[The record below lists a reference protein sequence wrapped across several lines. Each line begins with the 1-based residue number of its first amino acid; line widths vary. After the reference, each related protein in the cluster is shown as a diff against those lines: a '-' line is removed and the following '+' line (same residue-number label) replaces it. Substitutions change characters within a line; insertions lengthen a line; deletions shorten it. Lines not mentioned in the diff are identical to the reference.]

1 MRGFTDA
8 SQWLKEHP
16 WPNGLSVDET
26 KTKSDRRYFRRCLRV
41 ALGVCGSAG
50 AETLDEDERE
60 AAEGFAQD
68 EERRFKWTQEL
79 KNEFCEELQ
88 KLVALDFL
96 MLNTDRG
103 LDNFVGS
110 NSAALAGLALTS
122 LELSDDPILVSAPNF
137 YQAHLSTSLANPQL
151 YHETHQ
157 AL

>member
-16 WPNGLSVDET
+16 WPNGLSVDEA
-26 KTKSDRRYFRRCLRV
+26 KAKSDRHYFRRCLRV

-50 AETLDEDERE
+50 AETLDGDERE
-60 AAEGFAQD
+60 AAEGFAED
-68 EERRFKWTQEL
+68 ENRRFKWTQEL
-79 KNEFCEELQ
+79 KDEFCEELQ

-110 NSAALAGLALTS
+110 DPAAFAGLALTP
-122 LELSDDPILVSAPNF
+122 LELSDDPIFVSAPNF
-137 YQAHLSTSLANPQL
+137 YQAHLSTSLANPQS
-151 YHETHQ
+151 HHKTH
-157 AL
+157 